1 MELLKK
7 FYMADPA
14 DNAGASSENINN
26 TQKLKDTF
34 VEIKDTLKSI
44 SFILSHDINDQI
56 DNWDTVSKKIAQS
69 TTKDLVKGLEAAR
82 KVVGESEAIQQN
94 VGKKLLSQSKIESQ
108 IEKLKNSQLNINSSL
123 ASLEAQGVESDLK
136 REELTAQITEDI
148 QRQLDILNNQLK
160 TAKENERALGRTG
173 QIMQSFTKIPIVG
186 QLLDAKR
193 ATEAMEKAAAENN
206 SRWKVFQVGIK
217 EMGASLKESLT
228 DPLVIAAGAFK
239 LITSAISGII
249 SLFKTAIQ
257 FGLKFD
263 QNTFDIA
270 KNVGV
275 TVNEASILQ
284 KQFVDMANSSQSLG
298 ISSSQLAKNYAEI
311 SNSLG
316 FMAPSN
322 KEFLETATLI
332 QKRLGASAEDM
343 SALTLQSTLSGK
355 TLEETMSTLNVSR
368 NIEGAR
374 NRLLLSQKQILDG
387 IAKTSAA
394 VLINFKGD
402 VGALGDAIVRATKL
416 GTTLDTINKQG
427 ETLLDFE
434 SSISK
439 EFEAQLLTGR
449 DINLTRAREFA
460 LAGDTKNLMEELNR
474 QGATYQQFMGENVI
488 ARQAEAAAVGL
499 SVEEYS
505 KILLK
510 QQQSNRLGVQQ
521 GQSLED
527 RYGELMKTVEGQKL
541 ITEQLTEQER
551 IDLKKASIQDKFQSA
566 IEKLQDTLGSIVAGP
581 LAQLVDD
588 ITKFLSKSENVKSIA
603 NGIKSIFKGIASA
616 IQHLPQILGVAIEA
630 MKILASITAVQ
641 AAAAVTA
648 GSAYAGPA
656 ALGIGIATYGA
667 LTALMG
673 GTGLGKYN
681 FAGGE
686 GESMTEPINPNVTAA
701 NSQAAAANAEQR
713 PIALTFHHTTEV
725 GAEKITAPV
734 VKEIIKTPG
743 YGNSTK

>member
-1 MELLKK
+1 
-7 FYMADPA
+7 MADPA

-108 IEKLKNSQLNINSSL
+108 IEKLKNSQLSINSSL

-316 FMAPSN
+316 FMAPTN

>member
-1 MELLKK
+1 
-7 FYMADPA
+7 MADPA

-374 NRLLLSQKQILDG
+374 NKLLLSQKQILDG

-394 VLINFKGD
+394 VLINFKGN
-402 VGALGDAIVRATKL
+402 VSALGDAIVRATKL

-541 ITEQLTEQER
+541 ITEQLTEQEQ

-701 NSQAAAANAEQR
+701 NSQAAAANVEQR

>member
-1 MELLKK
+1 
-7 FYMADPA
+7 MADPA

-108 IEKLKNSQLNINSSL
+108 IEKLKNSQLSINSSL

-316 FMAPSN
+316 FMAPTN

-427 ETLLDFE
+427 ESLLDFE
-434 SSISK
+434 SSISA

-449 DINLTRAREFA
+449 DINLTRARELA
-460 LAGDTKNLMEELNR
+460 LYGKTAELGEELNR

>member
-1 MELLKK
+1 
-7 FYMADPA
+7 
-14 DNAGASSENINN
+14 
-26 TQKLKDTF
+26 
-34 VEIKDTLKSI
+34 
-44 SFILSHDINDQI
+44 
-56 DNWDTVSKKIAQS
+56 
-69 TTKDLVKGLEAAR
+69 
-82 KVVGESEAIQQN
+82 
-94 VGKKLLSQSKIESQ
+94 
-108 IEKLKNSQLNINSSL
+108 
-123 ASLEAQGVESDLK
+123 
-136 REELTAQITEDI
+136 
-148 QRQLDILNNQLK
+148 
-160 TAKENERALGRTG
+160 
-173 QIMQSFTKIPIVG
+173 MQSFTKIPIVG

-316 FMAPSN
+316 FMAPTN

>member
-108 IEKLKNSQLNINSSL
+108 IEKLKNSQLSINSSL

-316 FMAPSN
+316 FMAPTN